1 MKKLS
6 ENFGCWSDKLHD
18 DEVYDCFVT
27 IFAGVKK
34 GGGVGV
40 AADTRAA
47 AKQLLE
53 ELEGKVEEARQKVSR
68 LFVFLGF
75 HPMIVHQAVI
85 DHKAEKNAQAAKEGK
100 RKGGEKMRGN
110 INSCQQ

>member
-18 DEVYDCFVT
+18 DDVYDCFVT

-40 AADTRAA
+40 AADSRAA

-53 ELEGKVEEARQKVSR
+53 ELEGKVEEARQKVSS
-68 LFVFLGF
+68 VFGSLGCYAGL
-75 HPMIVHQAVI
+75 IVRPLLTTKQRRMP
-85 DHKAEKNAQAAKEGK
+85 KLPRRGRRKEV
-100 RKGGEKMRGN
+100 RGG
-110 INSCQQ
+110 

>member
-18 DEVYDCFVT
+18 DDVYDCFVT

-40 AADTRAA
+40 AAETRAA

-53 ELEGKVEEARQKVSR
+53 ELEGKVEEARQKVSKMWG
-68 LFVFLGF
+68 FPGFLSRVLIGCYR
-75 HPMIVHQAVI
+75 PQSR
-85 DHKAEKNAQAAKEGK
+85 EECPGCQ
-100 RKGGEKMRGN
+100 GGEEER
-110 INSCQQ
+110 

>member
-53 ELEGKVEEARQKVSR
+53 ELEGKVEEARQKVRS

-75 HPMIVHQAVI
+75 HPVDWQAVI

-100 RKGGEKMRGN
+100 KKGGEKMVEH
-110 INSCQQ
+110 

>member
-18 DEVYDCFVT
+18 DDVYDCFVT

-40 AADTRAA
+40 AADSRAA
-47 AKQLLE
+47 ARQLLE

-68 LFVFLGF
+68 FSGF
-75 HPMIVHQAVI
+75 SWFSIQMI
-85 DHKAEKNAQAAKEGK
+85 DRLLSTTKLRRMPKLP
-100 RKGGEKMRGN
+100 RKGGRKEVRTYQ
-110 INSCQQ
+110 SWQH

>member
-18 DEVYDCFVT
+18 DDVYDCFVT

-34 GGGVGV
+34 GSGVGV
-40 AADTRAA
+40 AADSRAA

-53 ELEGKVEEARQKVSR
+53 ELEGKVEEARQKVRKLSAF
-68 LFVFLGF
+68 LFSIQ
-75 HPMIVHQAVI
+75 MIVRPLLTTQLRRMP
-85 DHKAEKNAQAAKEGK
+85 KLPRRGRRKEV
-100 RKGGEKMRGN
+100 RR
-110 INSCQQ
+110 

>member
-40 AADTRAA
+40 AADSRAA

-53 ELEGKVEEARQKVSR
+53 ELEGKVEEARQKVGRYFFCFLASIQLFDR
-68 LFVFLGF
+68 LLLTTKPRRMPRLPRRGRR
-75 HPMIVHQAVI
+75 
-85 DHKAEKNAQAAKEGK
+85 KEV
-100 RKGGEKMRGN
+100 RR
-110 INSCQQ
+110 